1 MAKFHYR
8 ESPTE
13 KQKKAFAKYLSEDE
27 DLVLVTGLSSA
38 HLRSQFCVFL
48 LFPGVVF
55 AAIGY
60 GLFYLF
66 GADILASLLAAVFS
80 MTLFAVLKTMHLYH
94 SNRYLLTTRRVIIK
108 KGLFSVKINSALFD
122 KITHIEVEQG
132 FVERLFFHHGKIIV
146 NTAGMNKGEMVLDFI
161 DYPIEVKNLLER
173 LINREREQV
182 GLRTTSVNEVEGE
195 IIS

>member
-27 DLVLVTGLSSA
+27 ELVLVTGLSPA
-38 HLRSQFCVFL
+38 YLRSQFCVFL
-48 LFPGVVF
+48 IFPGIVF

-60 GLFYLF
+60 GVFYMF
-66 GADILASLLAAVFS
+66 GADILASFLAAVFS
-80 MTLFAVLKTMHLYH
+80 MICFAVLKTMHIYH

-108 KGLFSVKINSALFD
+108 RGLFSVKLNSALFD
-122 KITHIEVEQG
+122 KITHIEVEQS
-132 FVERLFFHHGKIIV
+132 FMERLFFHHGKIIV

-161 DYPIEVKNLLER
+161 DYPIEIKNLLER

-182 GLRTTSVNEVEGE
+182 GLRTTSVSEVEGE